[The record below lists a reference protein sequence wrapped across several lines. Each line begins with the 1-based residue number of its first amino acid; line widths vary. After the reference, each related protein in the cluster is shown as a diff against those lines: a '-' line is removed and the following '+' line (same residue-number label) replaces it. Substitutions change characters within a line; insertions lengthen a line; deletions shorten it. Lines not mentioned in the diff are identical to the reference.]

1 MSDDALL
8 DAIRGVLAESPF
20 HGEGHRKVWARLRV
34 GGVRTSKPVIFRG
47 FGGHPEAIF
56 KLEVFDGSA
65 GDESQATFLYGG
77 V

>member
-1 MSDDALL
+1 MR
-8 DAIRGVLAESPF
+8 I
-20 HGEGHRKVWARLRV
+20 
-34 GGVRTSKPVIFRG
+34 VIFPG

-77 V
+77 L